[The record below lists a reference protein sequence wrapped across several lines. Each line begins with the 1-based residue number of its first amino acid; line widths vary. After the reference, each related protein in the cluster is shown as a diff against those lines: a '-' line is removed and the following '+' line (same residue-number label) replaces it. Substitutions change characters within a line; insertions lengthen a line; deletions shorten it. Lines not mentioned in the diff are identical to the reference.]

1 MLETHVA
8 GKTTEKRQ
16 NFDPSTPP
24 ASAEH
29 LNFTLNRKIK
39 RPPGHQPPA
48 ARAQTSWE
56 DADKVSL
63 VVLQY
68 SHRQPWARAA

>member
-1 MLETHVA
+1 MLETHLA

-29 LNFTLNRKIK
+29 LHFTFNREI
-39 RPPGHQPPA
+39 RRDPGLPVT
-48 ARAQTSWE
+48 RAQMAWE

-63 VVLQY
+63 VIPRY
-68 SHRQPWARAA
+68 SHRHPRARAA